1 MSGDTPI
8 SAVGGHE
15 TGDFQLGG
23 KDSGRTYAI
32 AHTVAFQFGDN
43 GHMRHNSSCPNP
55 AARLLCLLLVAV
67 ALLASTAT
75 SAAVVNGITLPER
88 IQSSGKR
95 PELVLNGAGVR
106 VIVLLKIY
114 VAALYLPARN
124 DDGDAIL
131 RAHKPSRLYMHLLR
145 NLTMDELKS
154 GITGVLQA
162 TLTPEQAS
170 PLDSRV
176 RQLDSII
183 ATRQVWQKG
192 TIFAIDY
199 LPNVGTTISIN
210 GVDQGR
216 IAGSDFNE
224 ALLRIWIGDR
234 PRDLHLRK
242 ALLGIR

>member
-1 MSGDTPI
+1 
-8 SAVGGHE
+8 
-15 TGDFQLGG
+15 
-23 KDSGRTYAI
+23 
-32 AHTVAFQFGDN
+32 
-43 GHMRHNSSCPNP
+43 
-55 AARLLCLLLVAV
+55 LVAV

-106 VIVLLKIY
+106 VIVLKIY

-192 TIFAIDY
+192 TTFAIDY